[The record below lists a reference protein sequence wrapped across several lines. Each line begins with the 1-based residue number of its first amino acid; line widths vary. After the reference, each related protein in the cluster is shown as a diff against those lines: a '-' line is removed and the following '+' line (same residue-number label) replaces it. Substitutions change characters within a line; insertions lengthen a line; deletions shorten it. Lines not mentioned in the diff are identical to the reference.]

1 MGGGS
6 GVQRGG
12 HRALR
17 FPDSSGGGGS
27 TCRTHPVSNEAM
39 PRLLLGVRAASDY
52 RLGWKHCLRSVRGI
66 FLL

>member
-1 MGGGS
+1 MGGG
-6 GVQRGG
+6 QRGAEG
-12 HRALR
+12 RPQGSSLPR
-17 FPDSSGGGGS
+17 FIWGGGS